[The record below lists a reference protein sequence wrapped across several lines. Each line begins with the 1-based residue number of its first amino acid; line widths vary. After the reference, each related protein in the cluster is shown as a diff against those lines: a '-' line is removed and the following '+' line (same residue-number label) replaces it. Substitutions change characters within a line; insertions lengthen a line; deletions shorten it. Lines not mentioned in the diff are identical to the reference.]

1 MINSDFRTYNYFTFG
16 DANGYGQQQLSETA
30 QGTIKLAIYVSSQAI
45 QDNINYKNANYIG
58 LTQAPID
65 DSYVIEYGA
74 IKLKVLYVNP
84 QGKYKQVM
92 FAQI

>member
-1 MINSDFRTYNYFTFG
+1 MINTDFRAYNYFTFG
-16 DANGYGQQQLSETA
+16 EPNEYGQATLSTEPK
-30 QGTIKLAIYVSSQAI
+30 GTIKIAIYVSSQAI

-58 LTQAPID
+58 LTQAYID
-65 DSYVIEYGA
+65 DTFVIQYGA

-92 FAQI
+92 LAEI